1 MSLRL
6 ILTATAALAVAAPAF
21 AAPAFAQTPAPAVA
35 AAAAPTEEDVDA
47 AATAFEADVEA
58 LTKELEAAKTAGGAD
73 KAKIN
78 TAADAIVA
86 AHQPKAN
93 AFADLISAFL
103 DTQPVPPEMKPM
115 LTAKLDEIRQV
126 PAAVR
131 AQVIDGVAPAGDGH
145 QH

>member
-21 AAPAFAQTPAPAVA
+21 AAPAFAQTPAPAA
-35 AAAAPTEEDVDA
+35 AAAAPTEEDVEA

-58 LTKELEAAKTAGGAD
+58 LTKALEAAKTAGGED

-78 TAADAIVA
+78 ASADAIVA
-86 AHQPKAN
+86 AHQPKAD
-93 AFADLISAFL
+93 AFADVLSAFL
-103 DTQPVPPEMKPM
+103 DTQPVPAEMKPM
-115 LTAKLDEIRQV
+115 LTAKLDEIRQI

>member
-21 AAPAFAQTPAPAVA
+21 AAPAFAQTPAAAA